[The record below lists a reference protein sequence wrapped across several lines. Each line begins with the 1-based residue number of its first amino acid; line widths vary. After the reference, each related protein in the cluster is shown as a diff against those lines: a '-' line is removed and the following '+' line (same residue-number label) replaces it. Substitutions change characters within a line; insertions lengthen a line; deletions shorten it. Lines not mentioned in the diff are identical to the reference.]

1 MYGSTDGSIL
11 FPYFRTVRK
20 YESILYE
27 GIDTFVLSYEDT
39 LYFRT
44 KVPSYEGTSI
54 EPKYLQSARARAAQD
69 DP

>member
-1 MYGSTDGSIL
+1 MEVRTEVFYFHISVPYG
-11 FPYFRTVRK
+11 
-20 YESILYE
+20 SILYE

>member
-1 MYGSTDGSIL
+1 MEVRTEVFYFHISVPYG
-11 FPYFRTVRK
+11 
-20 YESILYE
+20 SILYE
-27 GIDTFVLSYEDT
+27 GIDTFVRKYFRT
-39 LYFRT
+39 KILYFRT

>member
-1 MYGSTDGSIL
+1 MEVRTEVFYFHISVPYGSTKV
-11 FPYFRTVRK
+11 FYTK
-20 YESILYE
+20 
-27 GIDTFVLSYEDT
+27 IDTFVLSYEDT